1 MRAIVVGSFVVV
13 TGCSAF
19 GTRTAKTLP
28 ASKVETAINV
38 NAPIANPA
46 DGPDAYPLPVGV
58 DIGIRRGMT
67 DNVELGGRIGGFYNE
82 VDLKVRLLGSE
93 YVHLALS
100 PIAGY
105 GIAME
110 SYGTL
115 TGGMA
120 GFATVDVGDRV
131 SVLTGARGTY
141 IRELDSG
148 EDDDRLGAAFVGVE
162 LRGGD
167 YAVRPIVEALTSD
180 LTGLAA
186 VVSVQ
191 LAGVH

>member
-1 MRAIVVGSFVVV
+1 MRTVIVGSIVLM

-28 ASKVETAINV
+28 ARKVETAINV
-38 NAPIANPA
+38 NAAIANPA

-67 DNVELGGRIGGFYNE
+67 DNLELGGRIGGFYNE

-93 YVHLALS
+93 HVHLAVS

-105 GIAME
+105 GVAMD

-120 GFATVDVGDRV
+120 GFATVDVSDRV

-141 IRELDSG
+141 VRELDSG
-148 EDDDRLGAAFVGVE
+148 ADSDRLGAGFVGVE

-191 LAGVH
+191 VAGLH